1 MSEGGYLLISK
12 INTVVFCPR
21 RYFIE
26 VVLGEQHANHHIIE
40 GINLH
45 ERSERRGVRWVWSDR
60 LQLVGIVDQ
69 VTVEDG
75 YTVITEFKKGRMG
88 DHASDQVQLCAQAIC
103 FEENTGETLAYGNI
117 HYHSTRRNMRVDF
130 TPELRRAVEVAVS
143 KMREV
148 SASRLYPAVI
158 DNTNKCKG
166 CSVQEACQPKLARVS
181 YKQLEQL
188 LKGG

>member
-1 MSEGGYLLISK
+1 MSEAGYLLISK
-12 INTVVFCPR
+12 VNTVVFCPR

-40 GINLH
+40 GTNLH

-75 YTVITEFKKGRMG
+75 NTVISEFKKGRMG

-103 FEENTGETLAYGNI
+103 FEEITGETLTYGYI
-117 HYHSTRRNMRVDF
+117 HYHRTRRNLRVDF
-130 TPELRRAVEVAVS
+130 TPELRYAVEKAVA
-143 KMREV
+143 KMW
-148 SASRLYPAVI
+148 ALNAAHHYPPVI
-158 DNTNKCKG
+158 DNPKKCDG
-166 CSVQEACQPKLARVS
+166 CSVREMCQPKLASVS
-181 YKQLEQL
+181 ARQLEQL